1 MKSVFDK
8 NFSSMILSAS
18 GWRMVFAASGDEED
32 SAAELTEEKAALA
45 VLAAQAFAQYIQSI
59 KGKEAQIVV
68 GTDTRPTGPAI
79 ADCMI
84 RAFSAMN
91 VKVRFVGI
99 SAAPEIMS
107 YAKSADA
114 FAYISASHNPIGH
127 NGIKFGLSD
136 GGVIPAEESAKL
148 IASFKKLCGADNP
161 EEDARAL
168 LRSCPEDVLKAVYAQ
183 NAQIKKEAVAAYES
197 FTRQVVSAETDK
209 AKQSAF
215 FDNIKNTVKQSPL
228 AVVCDMNGSA
238 RCLSIDSS
246 FLCENGI
253 GFYAIND
260 QAGKIV
266 HAIIPEPENL
276 IYCAREMERLHKE
289 GKNEVQLG
297 YMPDCDGDR
306 GNIVYWDQKEQKA
319 RVLAA
324 QEVFAL
330 SVLSELAFR
339 RFTKGEEKTAVAV
352 NGPTSMRIND
362 IAQAFGAAVFRSE
375 VGEANAVN
383 LARSLRE
390 KGYIVPILGEGS
402 NGGNITHPAA
412 VRDPLNTLFALIKLL
427 TIRDANG
434 KKGLFHLWC
443 ALSDRES
450 AYRDDFTL
458 ADIIQTLPAYA
469 TTGVSEK
476 RALLHIMQ
484 TDHARLKRNFQ
495 KLFCAQWREKET
507 DLRERYGIM
516 SWEAAATV
524 GINEILNPSDFGVSG
539 KGGLKIIFKNGA
551 GENRAYMWMR
561 GSGTEPVFRIMC
573 DVKGGDKKLEAE
585 LIDWETAMLV
595 QADAM

>member
-1 MKSVFDK
+1 
-8 NFSSMILSAS
+8 
-18 GWRMVFAASGDEED
+18 
-32 SAAELTEEKAALA
+32 
-45 VLAAQAFAQYIQSI
+45 
-59 KGKEAQIVV
+59 
-68 GTDTRPTGPAI
+68 
-79 ADCMI
+79 
-84 RAFSAMN
+84 
-91 VKVRFVGI
+91 
-99 SAAPEIMS
+99 
-107 YAKSADA
+107 
-114 FAYISASHNPIGH
+114 
-127 NGIKFGLSD
+127 
-136 GGVIPAEESAKL
+136 
-148 IASFKKLCGADNP
+148 
-161 EEDARAL
+161 
-168 LRSCPEDVLKAVYAQ
+168 
-183 NAQIKKEAVAAYES
+183 
-197 FTRQVVSAETDK
+197 
-209 AKQSAF
+209 
-215 FDNIKNTVKQSPL
+215 
-228 AVVCDMNGSA
+228 
-238 RCLSIDSS
+238 
-246 FLCENGI
+246 
-253 GFYAIND
+253 
-260 QAGKIV
+260 
-266 HAIIPEPENL
+266 
-276 IYCAREMERLHKE
+276 
-289 GKNEVQLG
+289 
-297 YMPDCDGDR
+297 MPDCDGDR

-390 KGYIVPILGEGS
+390 KGWCVPILGEGS

-443 ALSDRES
+443 ALSGRES

-469 TTGVSEK
+469 TTGVSDK

-507 DLRERYGIM
+507 DLRERYGVM

-551 GENRAYMWMR
+551 GENLAYMWMR

-573 DVKGGDKKLEAE
+573 DVKGGNKKLEAE